1 MDGQKNGRD
10 RNRSTPGL
18 GIVET
23 FHETSLR
30 GFRTH
35 LPMFEVWMQGVV
47 LCF

>member
-1 MDGQKNGRD
+1 MHEKLGATAMVNAR
-10 RNRSTPGL
+10 L

-30 GFRTH
+30 GVRAH
-35 LPMFEVWMQGVV
+35 LPMFEVWMHGVV